1 MASMSDDGNSITFDC
16 PGCQAI
22 FPSPAALLNHLKT
35 EGGTC
40 TDAIPVQHIPVPPA
54 FQRGFEENDVMGHY
68 YPTSGYIYNRGDTF
82 LDRMKASEHERRRQN
97 QLYYPFADEGEWEL
111 AKFLALNFTQSQ
123 MNQFLKLK
131 WFETRV
137 KPSFKSADQLLGWM
151 ASLPH
156 GPQWRRT
163 TVEFKGYKSI
173 HPIQLIWQDALEVV
187 KDLFSN
193 PIFANFMTYDP
204 HMVFRGPEREYSE
217 FFTATCAFDI
227 QVQLPQGATIVPIII
242 ASDKTPVTRHTGGLE
257 MHPVFITIGNIQSDV
272 RMQASSH
279 AWHCIAFMP
288 VPVFEVH
295 PDFQTILTSRL
306 FHRCMDI
313 VFASLKTV
321 TSDVAYIA
329 DLPEQQ
335 LVTCVAKNASPIT
348 TAVLSDFGDSVPQN
362 PRTGSYTLQQIVDL
376 CTHTQ
381 AWNIPSFQK
390 AAKAEKLLGVHHPF
404 WRDWKF
410 ADPAHFLVGEILHTC
425 HKFFFDHV
433 LKWSK
438 EAAGDHLLDTQYKI
452 QHKRVGVRHFAS
464 GVSHVKQMMGRD
476 HRDIERTIVPMLDG
490 AVPPL
495 FVYAVRSMVEFI
507 YRAQQPI
514 HTHSSIASMTA
525 ALQAFHA
532 TKHAILDVGARRG
545 AKGSMDNFNIPKL
558 ELMHTF
564 ACHIKENGA
573 LIQYTAD
580 VTERLLI
587 THCKTPFEQTNRRS
601 NTFVDQVVELLNREE
616 TIRSFDLYILLCSSD
631 LALDTAIMVENEEVT
646 GVDPALSFIN
656 RVLPEK
662 ETTFRGPRPFRNHFN
677 DPKCFSSSS
686 GAFAFHVTVLPDR
699 ATLMVSEMQV
709 TYKLPD
715 LPQVISDYISAASCG
730 CPTEHWD
737 AHGMISLW
745 NKFRIQLHSSFQTR
759 YICRSQVV
767 QAFPPSDSH
776 PLGNCDAVLLKRVND
791 NVNFDVA
798 QVRAIFT
805 PKTKKELP
813 VYLGPVPLIYV
824 RYFRVV
830 WLPEQNPGV
839 GLYRVQHIPPS
850 SAGASGIVPLT
861 NVIHAVELVP
871 VYNTVLLGVDACSE
885 TCMEAYDQYYLNTF
899 ADKETYH
906 ILAE

>member
-1 MASMSDDGNSITFDC
+1 MAVQRSR
-16 PGCQAI
+16 AI

-54 FQRGFEENDVMGHY
+54 FQRGFEENDIMGHY
-68 YPTSGYIYNRGDTF
+68 YPTSRYIYNRGDTF
-82 LDRMKASEHERRRQN
+82 LDRMKASEHERRHQN

-173 HPIQLIWQDALEVV
+173 HPIQLIWQDALKVV

-204 HMVFRGPEREYSE
+204 HMYSE
-217 FFTATCAFDI
+217 FCTAMRAFDI

-242 ASDKTPVTRHTGGLE
+242 TSDKTPVTRHTGGLE

-279 AWHCIAFMP
+279 AWRCVAFMP

-295 PDFQTILTSRL
+295 PDFQTILTSCL

-313 VFASLKTV
+313 VFASLMTV
-321 TSDVAYIA
+321 TLDGINLTDPTGFTRNCFTPLVTYIA

-335 LVTCVAKNASPIT
+335 LVAC
-348 TAVLSDFGDSVPQN
+348 
-362 PRTGSYTLQQIVDL
+362 
-376 CTHTQ
+376 

-438 EAAGDHLLDTQYKI
+438 EAASDHLLDMRYKI
-452 QHKRVGVRHFAS
+452 QHKCVGVRHFAS
-464 GVSHVKQMMGRD
+464 GISHVKQMMGRD
-476 HRDIERTIVPMLDG
+476 HRDIKRTIVPMLDG
-490 AVPPL
+490 AILPL
-495 FVYAVRSMVEFI
+495 FIYAVHSMVE
-507 YRAQQPI
+507 
-514 HTHSSIASMTA
+514 
-525 ALQAFHA
+525 
-532 TKHAILDVGARRG
+532 G

-564 ACHIKENGA
+564 ARHIKENGA

-580 VTERLLI
+580 
-587 THCKTPFEQTNRRS
+587 
-601 NTFVDQVVELLNREE
+601 LLNCKE
-616 TIRSFDLYILLCSSD
+616 TICSD

-646 GVDPALSFIN
+646 GVDLALSFIN
-656 RVLPEK
+656 RVLLEK
-662 ETTFRGPRPFRNHFN
+662 ETTFRGPWPFRNHFN
-677 DPKCFSSSS
+677 DPKCFLSSS
-686 GAFAFHVTVLPDR
+686 GAFAFHVTVPPNR
-699 ATLMVSEMQV
+699 ATLTVSEMQV
-709 TYKLPD
+709 TYELPD

-745 NKFRIQLHSSFQTR
+745 NKFRIQPHSSFQTR

-791 NVNFDVA
+791 DVNFDVA

-813 VYLGPVPLIYV
+813 IYLGPIPLVYV

-839 GLYRVQHIPPS
+839 GLYRVQRIPPS
-850 SAGASGIVPLT
+850 STGASGIIPLT